1 MSAGGS
7 DAVNEALRDRDKR
20 IAELEAQVASQSWKR
35 RWKSQRWIPVDERLP
50 DHDVVILAYHPD
62 WGAGLIRWN
71 KYGANEVG
79 LVPMAATHWL
89 KLPDPPLEET
99 T

>member
-1 MSAGGS
+1 MKPDGCPHS
-7 DAVNEALRDRDKR
+7 DCARCNGTVAALK
-20 IAELEAQVASQSWKR
+20 AQVAEL
-35 RWKSQRWIPVDERLP
+35 RWIPVSERLP

>member
-1 MSAGGS
+1 MSCLNCNDGCPACAGH
-7 DAVNEALRDRDKR
+7 
-20 IAELEAQVASQSWKR
+20 IAELEERIERLAAQVAEL
-35 RWKSQRWIPVDERLP
+35 RWIPVSERLP